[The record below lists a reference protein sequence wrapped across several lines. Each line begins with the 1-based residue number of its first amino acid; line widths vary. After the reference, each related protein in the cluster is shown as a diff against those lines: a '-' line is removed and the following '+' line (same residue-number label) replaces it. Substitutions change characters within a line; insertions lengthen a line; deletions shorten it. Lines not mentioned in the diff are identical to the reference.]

1 MQVIITIWK
10 GICLL
15 PAAWQKIFG
24 QVLGSLLLIIASKRK
39 RIAQVN
45 IQACFPLL
53 ASEEQNKLLDQN
65 FKFLGASIFQTG
77 SAWFWSDVKIQKHVE
92 YEIKGLELLNN
103 TEEQSGNLVLFK
115 HSQHL
120 ELDAR
125 LLALNAEI
133 FGVGRSHNSP
143 IMNKLQTQGRLSS
156 IQATADKNN
165 PRKFLSWLKKGKN
178 VLYAIDQ
185 DYGWEN
191 SIEISFFKT
200 PAATITTTRKIIDIT
215 QCNLLF
221 VNSYFAEEK
230 LVLELESIN
239 HDDLDSM
246 ELAQKINDL
255 MEQKITLHPEEY
267 LWSHRRFKSTLGK
280 NFYK

>member
-24 QVLGSLLLIIASKRK
+24 QVLGKLLLVIASKRK

-45 IQACFPLL
+45 IQTCFPLL
-53 ASEEQNKLLDQN
+53 TFQEQNKLLHQN

-77 SAWFWSDVKIQKHVE
+77 SAWFWSDAQIQKHVE
-92 YEIKGLELLNN
+92 YEITGLELLNN
-103 TEEQSGNLVLFK
+103 TKEQSGNLVLFK

-125 LLALNAEI
+125 LLGLNAEI
-133 FGVGRSHNSP
+133 YGVGRSHNSP

-165 PRKFLSWLKKGKN
+165 PRKFLAWLKKGKN
-178 VLYAIDQ
+178 VLYAMDQ

-191 SIEISFFKT
+191 SVELSFFKT
-200 PAATITTTRKIIDIT
+200 PTATITTARKIIDIT

-221 VNSYFAEEK
+221 VNSYFVEEK

-239 HDDLDSM
+239 YDDLDSV

-255 MEQKITLHPEEY
+255 IEQKITLHPEEY

-280 NFYK
+280 KFYK

>member
-24 QVLGSLLLIIASKRK
+24 QVLGNLLLVIASKRK

-45 IQACFPLL
+45 IQTCFPLL
-53 ASEEQNKLLDQN
+53 TFQEQNKLLHQN

-77 SAWFWSDVKIQKHVE
+77 SAWFWSDAQIQKHVE
-92 YEIKGLELLNN
+92 YEIRGLELLNN
-103 TEEQSGNLVLFK
+103 TKEQSGNLVLFK

-125 LLALNAEI
+125 LLGLNAEI
-133 FGVGRSHNSP
+133 YGVGRSHNSP

-165 PRKFLSWLKKGKN
+165 PRKFLAWLKKGKN
-178 VLYAIDQ
+178 VLYAMDQ

-191 SIEISFFKT
+191 SVELSFFKT
-200 PAATITTTRKIIDIT
+200 PTATITTTRKIIDIT

-239 HDDLDSM
+239 HNDLDSM

>member
-1 MQVIITIWK
+1 MQVIITTWK

-15 PAAWQKIFG
+15 PAAWQKILG

-191 SIEISFFKT
+191 SIELSFFKT

-239 HDDLDSM
+239 YDDLDSM

>member
-15 PAAWQKIFG
+15 PAAWQKILG

-125 LLALNAEI
+125 LLGLNAEI

-165 PRKFLSWLKKGKN
+165 PRKFLAWLKKGKN

-191 SIEISFFKT
+191 SIELSFFKT

-239 HDDLDSM
+239 HNDLDSM
-246 ELAQKINDL
+246 QLAQKINDL

>member
-24 QVLGSLLLIIASKRK
+24 QVLGSLLLVIASKRK

-45 IQACFPLL
+45 IQTCFPLL
-53 ASEEQNKLLDQN
+53 TFQEQNKLLHQN

-77 SAWFWSDVKIQKHVE
+77 SAWFWSDAKIQKHVR
-92 YEIKGLELLNN
+92 YEIKGLGLLNN
-103 TEEQSGNLVLFK
+103 KEGQSGNLVLFK

-125 LLALNAEI
+125 LLGLNAEI

-143 IMNKLQTQGRLSS
+143 IMNNLQTQGRLSS

-165 PRKFLSWLKKGKN
+165 PRKFLAWLKKGKN
-178 VLYAIDQ
+178 VLYAMDQ

-191 SIEISFFKT
+191 SVELSFFKT
-200 PAATITTTRKIIDIT
+200 PTATITTARKIIDIT

-221 VNSYFAEEK
+221 VNSYFVEEK

-239 HDDLDSM
+239 YDDLDSV

-280 NFYK
+280 KFYK

>member
-15 PAAWQKIFG
+15 PVAWQKIFG
-24 QVLGSLLLIIASKRK
+24 QVLGSLLLVIASKRK
-39 RIAQVN
+39 RIAQMN
-45 IQACFPLL
+45 IQTCFPLL
-53 ASEEQNKLLDQN
+53 TSQEQQKLIHQN

-103 TEEQSGNLVLFK
+103 TETQSGNLVLFK

-125 LLALNAEI
+125 LLGLNAEI
-133 FGVGRSHNSP
+133 YGVGRSHNSP
-143 IMNKLQTQGRLSS
+143 IMNKLQTQGRLAS

-165 PRKFLSWLKKGKN
+165 PRKFLAWLKKGKN
-178 VLYAIDQ
+178 VLYAMDQ

-191 SIEISFFKT
+191 SVELSFFKT
-200 PAATITTTRKIIDIT
+200 PTATITTARKIIDIT

-221 VNSYFAEEK
+221 VNSYFAKEK

>member
-24 QVLGSLLLIIASKRK
+24 QVLGNLLLVIASKRK

-45 IQACFPLL
+45 IQTCFPLL
-53 ASEEQNKLLDQN
+53 TFQEQNKLLHQN
-65 FKFLGASIFQTG
+65 FKFLGASIFHTG
-77 SAWFWSDVKIQKHVE
+77 SAWFWSDAKIQKHLK
-92 YEIKGLELLNN
+92 YEIKGLGLLNN
-103 TEEQSGNLVLFK
+103 KEGQSGNLVLFK

-125 LLALNAEI
+125 LLGLNAEI

-143 IMNKLQTQGRLSS
+143 IMNNLQTQGRLSS

-165 PRKFLSWLKKGKN
+165 PRKFLAWLKKGKN

-191 SIEISFFKT
+191 SIELSFFKN

-215 QCNLLF
+215 QCNLIF

-255 MEQKITLHPEEY
+255 MEQKITPHPEEY

>member
-15 PAAWQKIFG
+15 PAAWQKILG
-24 QVLGSLLLIIASKRK
+24 QVLGSLLPIIASKRK

-103 TEEQSGNLVLFK
+103 TEKQSGNLVLFK

-125 LLALNAEI
+125 LLGLNAEI

>member
-1 MQVIITIWK
+1 MQVVISIWK
-10 GICLL
+10 GVCLL
-15 PAAWQKIFG
+15 PAASHKILG
-24 QVLGSLLLIIASKRK
+24 QVFGSLLLIIASKRK
-39 RIAQVN
+39 RIAQAN
-45 IQACFPLL
+45 IQACFPVLSL
-53 ASEEQNKLLDQN
+53 KEQQKLLNEN
-65 FKFLGASIFQTG
+65 FRFLGASIFQTG
-77 SAWFWSDVKIQKHVE
+77 SAWFWSDIKIQKQVA

-103 TEEQSGNLVLFK
+103 IDTKFGNLVLFK

-125 LLALNAEI
+125 LLGLNAEI

-143 IMNKLQTQGRLSS
+143 IINKLQTQGRLSS
-156 IQATADKNN
+156 VQETADKNN
-165 PRKFLSWLKKGKN
+165 PRKFLAWLREGKN

-191 SIEISFFKT
+191 SIELSFFKT

-221 VNSYFAEEK
+221 LNSYFTKKK
-230 LVLELESIN
+230 LVLELELIN
-239 HDDLDSM
+239 HDGLDSM
-246 ELAQKINDL
+246 QLAQEINDL
-255 MEQKITLHPEEY
+255 MEQKIKLNPEEY

-280 NFYK
+280 KFYK

>member
-1 MQVIITIWK
+1 
-10 GICLL
+10 
-15 PAAWQKIFG
+15 
-24 QVLGSLLLIIASKRK
+24 VLGSLLLIIASKRK

-125 LLALNAEI
+125 LLALNTEI

>member
-1 MQVIITIWK
+1 MQVIITTWK

-15 PAAWQKIFG
+15 PASWQKILG

-39 RIAQVN
+39 RIAQMN

-53 ASEEQNKLLDQN
+53 ATQEQNKLLHQN

-77 SAWFWSDVKIQKHVE
+77 SAWFWSDAKIQKHVQ

-103 TEEQSGNLVLFK
+103 IDMKSGNLVLFK

-125 LLALNAEI
+125 LLGLNSEI
-133 FGVGRSHNSP
+133 FGVERSHNSP

-165 PRKFLSWLKKGKN
+165 PRKFLAWLKKGKN

-191 SIEISFFKT
+191 SIELSFFKN

-215 QCNLLF
+215 HCNLLF
-221 VNSYFAEEK
+221 VNSYFAKEK

-239 HDDLDSM
+239 HNELDSM
-246 ELAQKINDL
+246 QLAQKINDL

>member
-24 QVLGSLLLIIASKRK
+24 QVLGNLLLVIASKRK
-39 RIAQVN
+39 RIAQAN
-45 IQACFPLL
+45 IQTCFPLL
-53 ASEEQNKLLDQN
+53 TFQEQNKLLHQN

-77 SAWFWSDVKIQKHVE
+77 SAWFWSDAQIQKHVE
-92 YEIKGLELLNN
+92 YEIRGLELLNN
-103 TEEQSGNLVLFK
+103 TKEQSGNLVLFK

-125 LLALNAEI
+125 LLGLNAEI
-133 FGVGRSHNSP
+133 YGVGRSHNSP

-165 PRKFLSWLKKGKN
+165 PRKFLAWLKKGKN
-178 VLYAIDQ
+178 VLYAMDQ

-191 SIEISFFKT
+191 SVELSFFKT
-200 PAATITTTRKIIDIT
+200 PTATITTARKIIDIT

-221 VNSYFAEEK
+221 VNSYFVEEK

-239 HDDLDSM
+239 YDDLDSV

-280 NFYK
+280 KVYK

>member
-24 QVLGSLLLIIASKRK
+24 QVLGNLLLVIASKRK

-45 IQACFPLL
+45 IQTCFPLL
-53 ASEEQNKLLDQN
+53 AFQEQNKLLHQN

-92 YEIKGLELLNN
+92 YEIRGLELLNN
-103 TEEQSGNLVLFK
+103 TKEQSGNLVLFK

-125 LLALNAEI
+125 LLGLNAEI
-133 FGVGRSHNSP
+133 YGVGRSHNSP

-156 IQATADKNN
+156 IKATADKNN
-165 PRKFLSWLKKGKN
+165 PRKFLAWLKKGKN

-191 SIEISFFKT
+191 SIELSFFKN

-215 QCNLLF
+215 QCNLIF
-221 VNSYFAEEK
+221 VNSYFAQEK

-239 HDDLDSM
+239 HNELDSM
-246 ELAQKINDL
+246 QLAQKINDL

>member
-24 QVLGSLLLIIASKRK
+24 QVLGNLLLVIASKRK

-45 IQACFPLL
+45 IQTCFPLL
-53 ASEEQNKLLDQN
+53 TFQEQNKLLHQN

-77 SAWFWSDVKIQKHVE
+77 SAWFWSDAQIQKHVE
-92 YEIKGLELLNN
+92 YEIRGLELLNN
-103 TEEQSGNLVLFK
+103 TKKQSGNLVLFK

-125 LLALNAEI
+125 LLGLNSEI

-165 PRKFLSWLKKGKN
+165 PRKFLAWLKKGKN

-191 SIEISFFKT
+191 SIELSFFKN

-215 QCNLLF
+215 HCNLLF

-230 LVLELESIN
+230 LVLEIESIN
-239 HDDLDSM
+239 HDGLDSIK
-246 ELAQKINDL
+246 LAQKINDL
-255 MEQKITLHPEEY
+255 MEEKITLHPKEY
-267 LWSHRRFKSTLGK
+267 LWSHRRF
-280 NFYK
+280 

>member
-24 QVLGSLLLIIASKRK
+24 QVLGNLLLVIASKRK

-65 FKFLGASIFQTG
+65 FKFLGASILQTG

-103 TEEQSGNLVLFK
+103 TKEQSGNLVLFK

-125 LLALNAEI
+125 LLGLNAEI

-165 PRKFLSWLKKGKN
+165 PRKFLEWLKKGKN
-178 VLYAIDQ
+178 VLYAMDQ
-185 DYGWEN
+185 DYGWKN
-191 SIEISFFKT
+191 SVELSFFKT
-200 PAATITTTRKIIDIT
+200 PTATITTARKIIDIT

-221 VNSYFAEEK
+221 VNSYFVEEK

-239 HDDLDSM
+239 YDDLDSV

-280 NFYK
+280 KLYK

>member
-24 QVLGSLLLIIASKRK
+24 QVLGSLLLVIASKRK

-45 IQACFPLL
+45 IQTCFPLL
-53 ASEEQNKLLDQN
+53 TFQEQNKLLHQN
-65 FKFLGASIFQTG
+65 FESLGASIFHTG
-77 SAWFWSDVKIQKHVE
+77 SAWFWSDAKIQKHVR
-92 YEIKGLELLNN
+92 YEIKGLGLLNN
-103 TEEQSGNLVLFK
+103 KEGQSGNLVLFK

-125 LLALNAEI
+125 LLGLNAEI

-143 IMNKLQTQGRLSS
+143 IMNNLQTQGRLSS

-165 PRKFLSWLKKGKN
+165 PRKFLAWLKKGKN
-178 VLYAIDQ
+178 VLYAMDQ

-191 SIEISFFKT
+191 SVELSFFKT
-200 PAATITTTRKIIDIT
+200 PTATITTARKIIDIT

-221 VNSYFAEEK
+221 VNSYFVEEK

-239 HDDLDSM
+239 YDDLDSV

-280 NFYK
+280 KFYK

>member
-24 QVLGSLLLIIASKRK
+24 QVLGNLLLVIASKRK

-45 IQACFPLL
+45 IQTCFPLL
-53 ASEEQNKLLDQN
+53 TFQEQNKLLHQN

-92 YEIKGLELLNN
+92 YEIRGLELLNN
-103 TEEQSGNLVLFK
+103 TKEQSGNLVLFK

-125 LLALNAEI
+125 LLGLNAEI
-133 FGVGRSHNSP
+133 YGVGRSHNSP

-165 PRKFLSWLKKGKN
+165 PRKFLAWLKKGKN

-191 SIEISFFKT
+191 SVELSFFKT
-200 PAATITTTRKIIDIT
+200 PTATITTARKIIDIT

-221 VNSYFAEEK
+221 VNSYFVEEK

-246 ELAQKINDL
+246 QLAQKINDL

-280 NFYK
+280 KFYK

>member
-15 PAAWQKIFG
+15 PAAWQKILG

-45 IQACFPLL
+45 IQTCFPLL
-53 ASEEQNKLLDQN
+53 TFQEQKKLLHQN

-92 YEIKGLELLNN
+92 YEIRGLELLNN
-103 TEEQSGNLVLFK
+103 TKEQSGNLVLFK

-125 LLALNAEI
+125 LLGLNAEI
-133 FGVGRSHNSP
+133 YGVGRSHNSP

-165 PRKFLSWLKKGKN
+165 PRKFLAWLKKGKN
-178 VLYAIDQ
+178 VLYAMDQ

-191 SIEISFFKT
+191 SVELSFFKT
-200 PAATITTTRKIIDIT
+200 PTATITTARKIIDIT

-221 VNSYFAEEK
+221 VNSYFVEEK

-239 HDDLDSM
+239 HNELDSM
-246 ELAQKINDL
+246 QLAQKINDL

>member
-24 QVLGSLLLIIASKRK
+24 QVLGNLLLVIASKRK

-45 IQACFPLL
+45 IQTCFPLL
-53 ASEEQNKLLDQN
+53 TFQEQNKLLHQN

-77 SAWFWSDVKIQKHVE
+77 SAWFWSDAQIQKHVE
-92 YEIKGLELLNN
+92 YEIRGLGLLNN
-103 TEEQSGNLVLFK
+103 TKEQSGNLVLFK

-125 LLALNAEI
+125 LLGLNAEI
-133 FGVGRSHNSP
+133 YGVGRSHNSP

-165 PRKFLSWLKKGKN
+165 PRKFLAWLKKGKN
-178 VLYAIDQ
+178 VLYAMDQ

-191 SIEISFFKT
+191 SVELSFFKT
-200 PAATITTTRKIIDIT
+200 PTATITTARKIIDIT

-221 VNSYFAEEK
+221 VNSYFVEEK

-239 HDDLDSM
+239 YDDLDSV

-280 NFYK
+280 KFYK

>member
-1 MQVIITIWK
+1 MGK
-10 GICLL
+10 GSAYFQLRGKKYL
-15 PAAWQKIFG
+15 G
-24 QVLGSLLLIIASKRK
+24 QALGSLLLIIASKRK

-53 ASEEQNKLLDQN
+53 VSEEQNRLLDQN

-103 TEEQSGNLVLFK
+103 TEKRSGNLVLFK

-125 LLALNAEI
+125 LLGLNAEI
-133 FGVGRSHNSP
+133 FGVGRSHNSS

-165 PRKFLSWLKKGKN
+165 PRKFLAWLKKGKN

-191 SIEISFFKT
+191 SIELSFFKN

-230 LVLELESIN
+230 LVLELESVN
-239 HDDLDSM
+239 HDDLDSK

-280 NFYK
+280 KIYK

>member
-24 QVLGSLLLIIASKRK
+24 QVLGNLLLVIASKRK

-45 IQACFPLL
+45 IQTCFPLL
-53 ASEEQNKLLDQN
+53 TFQEQNKLLHQN

-77 SAWFWSDVKIQKHVE
+77 SAWFWSDAQIQKHVE
-92 YEIKGLELLNN
+92 YEIRGLELLNN
-103 TEEQSGNLVLFK
+103 TKEQSGNLVLFK

-125 LLALNAEI
+125 LLGLNAEI
-133 FGVGRSHNSP
+133 YGVGRSHNSP

-165 PRKFLSWLKKGKN
+165 PRKFLAWLKKGKN

-191 SIEISFFKT
+191 SIELSFFKN

-221 VNSYFAEEK
+221 VNSYFVEEK

-239 HDDLDSM
+239 YDDLDSV

-280 NFYK
+280 KFYK

>member
-1 MQVIITIWK
+1 MQAIITIWK

-15 PAAWQKIFG
+15 PAAWQKILG
-24 QVLGSLLLIIASKRK
+24 QVLGSLLLTIASKRK
-39 RIAQVN
+39 RIAQMN

-53 ASEEQNKLLDQN
+53 ATEEQNKLLHQN

-77 SAWFWSDVKIQKHVE
+77 SAWFWSDAKIQKHAQ

-103 TEEQSGNLVLFK
+103 IDMKSGNLVLFK

-125 LLALNAEI
+125 LLGLNSEI

-156 IQATADKNN
+156 IQATADKNM
-165 PRKFLSWLKKGKN
+165 PRKFLAWLKKGKN

-191 SIEISFFKT
+191 SIELSFFKN

-215 QCNLLF
+215 HCNLLF
-221 VNSYFAEEK
+221 VNSYFAKEK
-230 LVLELESIN
+230 LVLELETIN

-255 MEQKITLHPEEY
+255 MEQKIRLHPEEY

>member
-24 QVLGSLLLIIASKRK
+24 QVLGNLLLVIASKRK
-39 RIAQVN
+39 RIAQAN
-45 IQACFPLL
+45 IQTCFPLL
-53 ASEEQNKLLDQN
+53 TFQEQNKLLHQN

-77 SAWFWSDVKIQKHVE
+77 SAWFWSDAQIQKHVE
-92 YEIKGLELLNN
+92 YDIRGLGLLNN
-103 TEEQSGNLVLFK
+103 TKEQSGNLVLFK

-125 LLALNAEI
+125 LLGLNAEI
-133 FGVGRSHNSP
+133 YGVGRSHNSP

-156 IQATADKNN
+156 VQATADKNN
-165 PRKFLSWLKKGKN
+165 PRKFLAWLKKGKN

-191 SIEISFFKT
+191 SVELSFFKT
-200 PAATITTTRKIIDIT
+200 PTATITTARKIIDIT

-221 VNSYFAEEK
+221 VNSYFVEEK

-239 HDDLDSM
+239 YDDLDSV

-280 NFYK
+280 KFYK

>member
-24 QVLGSLLLIIASKRK
+24 QVLGNLLLVIASKRK

-45 IQACFPLL
+45 IQTCFPLL
-53 ASEEQNKLLDQN
+53 TFQEQNKLLHQN
-65 FKFLGASIFQTG
+65 FKFLGASILQTG
-77 SAWFWSDVKIQKHVE
+77 SAWFWSDVQIQKHVE
-92 YEIKGLELLNN
+92 YEIRGLELLNN
-103 TEEQSGNLVLFK
+103 TKEQSGNLVLFK

-125 LLALNAEI
+125 LLGLNAEI
-133 FGVGRSHNSP
+133 YGVGRSHNSP

-156 IQATADKNN
+156 IKATADKNN
-165 PRKFLSWLKKGKN
+165 PRKFLAWLKKGKN

-191 SIEISFFKT
+191 SVELSFFKT
-200 PAATITTTRKIIDIT
+200 PTATITTARKIIDIT

-221 VNSYFAEEK
+221 VNSYFVEEK

-239 HDDLDSM
+239 YDDLDSV

-280 NFYK
+280 KFYK

>member
-15 PAAWQKIFG
+15 PAAWQKILG

-39 RIAQVN
+39 RIAQIN

-53 ASEEQNKLLDQN
+53 NPQEQKKLLHQN

-77 SAWFWSDVKIQKHVE
+77 SAWFWSDAKIQKHVE
-92 YEIKGLELLNN
+92 YEIKGLRLLNN
-103 TEEQSGNLVLFK
+103 QEGQSGNLVLFK

-125 LLALNAEI
+125 LLGLNSEI

-165 PRKFLSWLKKGKN
+165 PRKFLAWLKKGKN

-191 SIEISFFKT
+191 SIELSFFKN

-215 QCNLLF
+215 HCNLLF
-221 VNSYFAEEK
+221 VNSYFAKEK

-239 HDDLDSM
+239 HNELDSM
-246 ELAQKINDL
+246 QLAQKINDL

>member
-24 QVLGSLLLIIASKRK
+24 QVLGNLLLVIASKRK

-45 IQACFPLL
+45 IQTCFPLL
-53 ASEEQNKLLDQN
+53 TFQEQNKLLHQN

-92 YEIKGLELLNN
+92 YEIRGLELLNN
-103 TEEQSGNLVLFK
+103 TKEQSGNLVLFK

-125 LLALNAEI
+125 LLGLNAEI
-133 FGVGRSHNSP
+133 YGVGRSHNSP

-165 PRKFLSWLKKGKN
+165 PRKFLAWLKKGKN
-178 VLYAIDQ
+178 VLYAMDQ

-191 SIEISFFKT
+191 SVELSFFKT
-200 PAATITTTRKIIDIT
+200 PTATITTARKIIDIT

-221 VNSYFAEEK
+221 VNSYFVEEK

-239 HDDLDSM
+239 YDDLDSV

-280 NFYK
+280 KFYK

>member
-1 MQVIITIWK
+1 
-10 GICLL
+10 
-15 PAAWQKIFG
+15 
-24 QVLGSLLLIIASKRK
+24 LLIIASKRK

-125 LLALNAEI
+125 LLGLNAEI

-165 PRKFLSWLKKGKN
+165 PRKFLAWLKKGKN

-191 SIEISFFKT
+191 SIELSFFKT

-221 VNSYFAEEK
+221 INSYFAEEK

-246 ELAQKINDL
+246 QLAQKINDL

>member
-24 QVLGSLLLIIASKRK
+24 QVLGNLLLVIASKRK

-45 IQACFPLL
+45 IQTCFPLL
-53 ASEEQNKLLDQN
+53 TFQEQNKLLHQN
-65 FKFLGASIFQTG
+65 FKFLGTSIFQTG
-77 SAWFWSDVKIQKHVE
+77 SAWFWSDVQIQKHVE
-92 YEIKGLELLNN
+92 YEIRGLELLNN
-103 TEEQSGNLVLFK
+103 TKKQSGNLVLFK

-125 LLALNAEI
+125 LLGLNAEI
-133 FGVGRSHNSP
+133 YGVGRSHNSP

-165 PRKFLSWLKKGKN
+165 PRKFLAWLKKGKN
-178 VLYAIDQ
+178 VLYAMDQ

-191 SIEISFFKT
+191 SVELSFFKT
-200 PAATITTTRKIIDIT
+200 PTATITTARKIIDIT

-221 VNSYFAEEK
+221 VNSYFVEEK

-239 HDDLDSM
+239 YDDLDSV

-280 NFYK
+280 KFYK

>member
-15 PAAWQKIFG
+15 PAAWQKILG

-39 RIAQVN
+39 RIAQIN

-53 ASEEQNKLLDQN
+53 NPQEQKKLLHQN

-77 SAWFWSDVKIQKHVE
+77 SAWFWSDAKIQKHVE

-103 TEEQSGNLVLFK
+103 IDMKSGNLVLFK

-125 LLALNAEI
+125 LLGLNAEI
-133 FGVGRSHNSP
+133 YGVGRSHNSP

-165 PRKFLSWLKKGKN
+165 PRKFLAWLKKGKN

-191 SIEISFFKT
+191 SIELSFFKN

-215 QCNLLF
+215 HCNLLF
-221 VNSYFAEEK
+221 VNSYFAKEK

-239 HDDLDSM
+239 HNELDSM
-246 ELAQKINDL
+246 QLAQKINDL

-280 NFYK
+280 KFYK

>member
-24 QVLGSLLLIIASKRK
+24 QVLGNLLLVIASKRK

-45 IQACFPLL
+45 IQTCFPLL
-53 ASEEQNKLLDQN
+53 TFQEQNKLLHQN

-77 SAWFWSDVKIQKHVE
+77 SAWFWSDVQIQKHVE
-92 YEIKGLELLNN
+92 YEIRGLELLNN
-103 TEEQSGNLVLFK
+103 TKEQSGNLVLFK

-125 LLALNAEI
+125 LLGLNAEI
-133 FGVGRSHNSP
+133 YGVGRSHNSP

-165 PRKFLSWLKKGKN
+165 PRKFLAWLKKGKN
-178 VLYAIDQ
+178 VLYAMDQ

-191 SIEISFFKT
+191 SVELSFFKT
-200 PAATITTTRKIIDIT
+200 PTATITTARKIIDIT

-221 VNSYFAEEK
+221 VNSYFVEEK

-239 HDDLDSM
+239 YDDLDSV

-280 NFYK
+280 KFYK

>member
-15 PAAWQKIFG
+15 PASWQKILG

-45 IQACFPLL
+45 IQECFPLL
-53 ASEEQNKLLDQN
+53 TSQEQNKLLHQN

-77 SAWFWSDVKIQKHVE
+77 SAWFWSDVQIQKHVE
-92 YEIKGLELLNN
+92 YEIRGLELLNN
-103 TEEQSGNLVLFK
+103 TQEQSGNLVLFK

-125 LLALNAEI
+125 LLGLNAEI
-133 FGVGRSHNSP
+133 YGVGRSHNSP

-165 PRKFLSWLKKGKN
+165 PRKFLAWLKKGKN
-178 VLYAIDQ
+178 VLYAMDQ

-191 SIEISFFKT
+191 SVELSFFKT
-200 PAATITTTRKIIDIT
+200 PTATITTARKIIDIT

-221 VNSYFAEEK
+221 VNSYFVEEK

-239 HDDLDSM
+239 YDDLDSV

-280 NFYK
+280 KFYK

>member
-24 QVLGSLLLIIASKRK
+24 QVLGNLLLVIASKRK

-45 IQACFPLL
+45 IQTCFPLL
-53 ASEEQNKLLDQN
+53 TFQEQNKLLHQN

-77 SAWFWSDVKIQKHVE
+77 SAWFWSDVQIQKHVE
-92 YEIKGLELLNN
+92 YEIRGLELLNN
-103 TEEQSGNLVLFK
+103 TKEQSGNLVLFK

-125 LLALNAEI
+125 LLGLNAEI
-133 FGVGRSHNSP
+133 YGVGRSHNSP

-165 PRKFLSWLKKGKN
+165 PRKFLAWLKKGKN
-178 VLYAIDQ
+178 VLYAMDQ

-191 SIEISFFKT
+191 SVELSFFKT
-200 PAATITTTRKIIDIT
+200 PTATITTARKIIDIT

-221 VNSYFAEEK
+221 VNSYFVEEK

-239 HDDLDSM
+239 YDDLDSV

>member
-1 MQVIITIWK
+1 MQVIITTWK

-15 PAAWQKIFG
+15 PAAWQKILG

-53 ASEEQNKLLDQN
+53 DSDEQNKLLHQN
-65 FKFLGASIFQTG
+65 FKCLGAAIFQTG
-77 SAWFWSDVKIQKHVE
+77 SAWFWSDAKIHKYVE

-103 TEEQSGNLVLFK
+103 TEKQSGNLVLFK

-125 LLALNAEI
+125 LLALNTEI

-143 IMNKLQTQGRLSS
+143 IMNKLQTQGRLAS
-156 IQATADKNN
+156 IQASADKNN
-165 PRKFLSWLKKGKN
+165 PRKFIAWLKKGKN
-178 VLYAIDQ
+178 VTYAIDQ
-185 DYGWEN
+185 DYGWAN
-191 SIEISFFKT
+191 SVELSFFKA
-200 PAATITTTRKIIDIT
+200 PAATITTARKIIDIT

-221 VNSYFAEEK
+221 LNSYFAEEK
-230 LVLELESIN
+230 LVLEVESIN
-239 HDDLDSM
+239 HDGLDSM
-246 ELAQKINDL
+246 QLAQKINDL
-255 MEQKITLHPEEY
+255 MEQKIILHPEEY

>member
-24 QVLGSLLLIIASKRK
+24 QVLGNLLLVIASKRK

-45 IQACFPLL
+45 IQTCFPLL
-53 ASEEQNKLLDQN
+53 TFQEQNKLLHQN
-65 FKFLGASIFQTG
+65 FKFLGTNIFKTG
-77 SAWFWSDVKIQKHVE
+77 TSWFCSDVQIQKHVE
-92 YEIKGLELLNN
+92 YEIRGLELLNN
-103 TEEQSGNLVLFK
+103 TKEQSGNLVLFK

-125 LLALNAEI
+125 LLGLNAEI
-133 FGVGRSHNSP
+133 YGVGRSHNSP

-165 PRKFLSWLKKGKN
+165 PRKFLAWLKKGKN
-178 VLYAIDQ
+178 VLYAMDQ

-191 SIEISFFKT
+191 SVELSFFKT
-200 PAATITTTRKIIDIT
+200 PTATITTARKIIDIT

-221 VNSYFAEEK
+221 VNSYFVEEK

-239 HDDLDSM
+239 YDDLDSV

-280 NFYK
+280 KFYK

>member
-15 PAAWQKIFG
+15 PAAWQKILG

-103 TEEQSGNLVLFK
+103 TKQSGNLVLFK

-125 LLALNAEI
+125 LLGLNAEI

-165 PRKFLSWLKKGKN
+165 PRKFLAWLKKGKN

-191 SIEISFFKT
+191 SIELSFFKT

-221 VNSYFAEEK
+221 VNSYFAKKK
-230 LVLELESIN
+230 LVLELEPIN